1 MNLDTLFQIANFSVM
16 PFWLLM
22 IFVPRRDWAT
32 RIIRSPLIAL
42 IPALIYVSVVV
53 PLFARPGGFDFSA
66 FGTLDGVISLLQT
79 REGAMA
85 GWSHFLAFDLLV
97 GRWVY
102 LDAIEKRIH
111 PLLVAPTLFF
121 VFMLGPLGFTL
132 YLIVRFAYR
141 AFRREP
147 TPKQQ
152 HQ

>member
-1 MNLDTLFQIANFSVM
+1 
-16 PFWLLM
+16 
-22 IFVPRRDWAT
+22 
-32 RIIRSPLIAL
+32 
-42 IPALIYVSVVV
+42 
-53 PLFARPGGFDFSA
+53 
-66 FGTLDGVISLLQT
+66 
-79 REGAMA
+79 
-85 GWSHFLAFDLLV
+85 LV